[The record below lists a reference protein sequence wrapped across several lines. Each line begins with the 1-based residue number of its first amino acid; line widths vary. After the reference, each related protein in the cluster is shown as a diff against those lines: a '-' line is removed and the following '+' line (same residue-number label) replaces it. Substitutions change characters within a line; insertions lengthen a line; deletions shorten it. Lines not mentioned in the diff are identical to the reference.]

1 MKPFPS
7 PPLCLLMAAITITGC
22 ATATTA
28 GAQSLEDAETI
39 PSWWAAPD
47 DPPMIKTEGTLRH
60 PDGVKVHFA
69 NRSQPLEGW
78 EAIVFL
84 LTRDYIEY
92 TVVDRQLRLKTTR
105 KYKDWKKTVLPP
117 GGGGGGGAS
126 GSGSGTT
133 ANFSLSGGFD
143 PDHVRAF
150 VAKVAASGAMV
161 EMTGSDIT
169 FEFVPNGVGGTT
181 GRLVMNPPSVTY
193 TWKFTYAT
201 GMVDIQH
208 STCSLRQGHY
218 NILSPDN
225 PLAMVGGWGATLNC
239 HTIGTRDGKETSNDQ
254 SDRHV
259 MINYDPKKMG
269 WILTI
274 GGLQDGVWKLQ

>member
-47 DPPMIKTEGTLRH
+47 DPPMIKTEGKLRH

-78 EAIVFL
+78 EAVVFL
-84 LTRDYIEY
+84 LTRDYVEY
-92 TVVDRQLRLKTTR
+92 VVVNRQLRLKTTR

-117 GGGGGGGAS
+117 GGGGGGG
-126 GSGSGTT
+126 GSGSDATT
-133 ANFSLSGGFD
+133 NFSLSGGLDSDF
-143 PDHVRAF
+143 VSAL
-150 VAKVAASGAMV
+150 VAKVAASKATV

-169 FEFVPNGVGGTT
+169 FEFVPNEVGGTT
-181 GRLVMNPPSVTY
+181 GRLVMKPPSVTY
-193 TWKFTYAT
+193 TWQFTYAT

-225 PLAMVGGWGATLNC
+225 PLAMVGGWGGTLNC

-259 MINYDPKKMG
+259 MINYDAKKKG
-269 WILTI
+269 WIVTI